1 MARREEKYE
10 EMYKGR
16 KIVIKEEQ
24 GERKLFINDK
34 PVQAFQD
41 ASGGY
46 SSREIAYNL
55 YGSLQA
61 LARAMIDRMPE
72 E

>member
-16 KIVIKEEQ
+16 KIVIKEEK
-24 GERKLFINDK
+24 GERKLFISDQ
-34 PVQAFQD
+34 PVQAFKD
-41 ASGGY
+41 PSGGY
-46 SSREIAYNL
+46 SSREIAYTH